1 MAMENKDVLNVLN
14 ENINTANE
22 NNYNDINNE
31 LGVFETNTQNLKFD
45 NAPKN
50 KFGIGLNESEMNAR
64 EQGVVDYR
72 AGVNHV
78 GQDEIRFNQFKKSA
92 AGGSEP
98 ADEEETLVNEN
109 SIDTE
114 SVNVSELYKDTL
126 GRTEYA
132 ELKRRCGLAEDDSF
146 TDYYNR
152 THHVPKGFELDARL
166 ALAEEK
172 RMRLFT
178 EYESGKMSEA
188 NFLYEAYGKDL
199 LKEQGIDLSSKL
211 YWYNKIKSGDSSN
224 PLDSDTFLAKLID
237 DSRTIFENEKW
248 FKEINSKTLGE
259 SLAGVVTGQE
269 LSTSKVKELFG
280 EQINALSEYFN
291 DDTNKVITYYK
302 AGTLGSAFNPFIDI
316 DDDGKYDYYYH
327 TDGKMYAVED
337 SSGIG
342 NSKVEVE
349 YNDDGS
355 VHAVDFG
362 EEIGAGFLEGFRD
375 FWVGFADIFVLAG
388 NAIQSIWT
396 SSEGMSFADHMQNWE
411 AIKNSSVLLGSD
423 YRVTL
428 DGNKNAED
436 YAYEIS
442 KGIGTVAG
450 IVVLTLVTMGIG
462 TATNGVT
469 QGTKAGATIASNA
482 AKNVGKNATTATV
495 KTVVQNSIKEFSEE
509 ILKQTGKN
517 ASKNAL
523 KAFTKELYKELGKSV
538 GKKVAKEAIETAG
551 LEIGKVA
558 IKNGI
563 VKGLNYISR
572 GVTGARNG
580 TFFGGGNVVTGK
592 LVPVIWGS
600 VTDSINT
607 FASLEAQNRVL
618 KYYENEMPDSGIKA
632 LDNGEILGRAIGVG
646 AINAALSSALRLQG
660 DYGLTTWKKNS
671 SKMVSKVLNG
681 STEVT
686 IEHANKLISKMA
698 KFAVIDNI
706 ADAAENLLTAGV
718 SAAFNNP
725 YAKIGS
731 EESWES
737 FRNAMVSPQVLIS
750 TLYQTVQNVKS
761 FGSWS
766 KSTFDSRMEEL
777 VRSYQINPI
786 RVVDAYDKIIY
797 RIGNDKTVSMAEAD
811 SRIKRIRTVK
821 TQFENKLKDNK
832 GSYLDNAME
841 ITRMSDQIFS
851 ADTDLKDI
859 EFYFNV
865 DSKTAKKLKDTVEYL
880 NKTKGANDPEYGY
893 ATALIYNDANVK
905 NNDNIKTQL
914 ELVYKVANAKSDEVK
929 SVWLR
934 MANGFRFNLDKEVTG
949 NIFNATRK
957 IYEMQNKNLSEG
969 LKNLTEDK
977 YVNLF
982 LSERF
987 KLVNP
992 VLENNKE
999 KINELLEGK
1008 NALFTTHYFG
1018 EMSAFESTNDIYNE
1032 FQKAAA
1038 GDKNASELIKELV
1051 DKGVILTKEVNGKTE
1066 PDISAP
1072 IIGIEAKREKRN
1084 DVLQNELAKDLLM
1097 AYDYISYVST
1107 KNDLTGD
1114 TIFDFNTPLMQK
1126 VSFKDGTP
1134 DNPNSERTIY
1144 FITIDPDKKTIK
1156 EIIDR
1161 VHAVHLLSLD
1171 YATLLNCRNNNLSK
1185 ETIEDIMIRMSKL
1198 SGENC
1203 LDPLAELKSLEAD
1216 LKDENKRKEIIKN
1229 GAITDVIKSLFSDMK
1244 FFAEDNET
1252 EANKKKREQVL
1263 YFWSKGIITDEI
1275 LTEIATGSNK
1285 NKITPEAQEIAKEV
1299 QLYIDVYKKIFDITN
1314 KIYNTDISDGQII
1327 KELSLSDKRKLKEII
1342 LTLNEQG
1349 NEKLRKTLDIDNR
1362 LPKLLKEIV
1371 DNPGKFESFFVG
1383 FAENGREQTQESIS
1397 AIVNRRNEDSDI
1409 LKQKLA
1415 DYYDIQFEGVMR
1427 VRKEYSETIVKN
1439 VREKIND
1446 NFKSLKTI
1454 KLKRK
1459 LTDEDYI
1466 KIFVNPEEFAKSL
1479 TMDDF
1484 IVKKHRASKKYNVDE
1499 TRIEFETFVNN
1510 LKLFVAVDKS
1520 LIFGLPTKELYNAV
1534 INNDESAK
1542 DLISI
1547 IKFANKDLVTE
1558 LDIQKFSYDENTG
1571 VLSYDGKNILD
1582 YIIEVNDKSKIIYDD
1597 FKKTSI
1603 EKIMESVEAHE
1614 KLMYQDTKVQR
1625 AKNTVEINLLDLHPS
1640 ELNKF
1645 FNLYSKQKEAQEN
1658 YSQTGKIQQADLE
1671 RKLHSFFNSG
1681 SLSFQQRELKKI
1693 ISKALANNTFILEF
1707 DLDNSSHV
1715 KTIKK
1720 ILHQLGYD
1728 SDIHRLKNHEA
1739 SVPGIMFKTKTTM
1752 NVSTNLDYK
1761 EFVASL
1767 QELVKIVPIV
1777 GDEQF
1782 KASFKNYLKN
1792 IFSNV
1797 FAFNDDTEVKIKTE
1811 DGNAIKLFGS
1821 VKDTNSELELNE
1833 GNVYSLSTEKRGVL
1847 AGELSKTLQWVFD
1860 AVSFSGDVDQ
1870 KSLDTYNVLR
1880 VINELDQY
1888 KDKEYMAQ
1896 TIVVTS
1902 KDKKVKDFYN
1912 RKDNS
1917 VYLYTLEQVN
1927 GNEYVFKL
1935 NPNFDKQKLLEV
1947 ISKNG
1952 FNIRYLIPVWDF
1964 TESKKTY
1971 DFKSM
1976 QDISFETPFTI
1987 IKDIPGFGTL
1997 EEMKA
2002 ATKGITV
2009 YDLNDAEYNKIFS
2022 KDSYTVKELKDIIE
2036 SNKNTMQNNYWFLML
2051 KHYIDLGEKSNG
2063 LINNIDNSNS
2073 IKKFVANNNVLT
2085 VAGEMLDNSKYEHG
2099 LVVDKSVRNAT
2110 LVKQFVEELN
2120 NKISAANINLDY
2132 NYNTSINY
2140 STETVTTSDLLKL
2153 NLRNAIEPISEED
2166 VNVLF
2171 DLIYSSKDNLIFK
2184 TGGDVEL
2191 IQHNALVTSLSNFVE
2206 SDENGKLTISVDFYK
2221 NTSVNDRIEFIDALA
2236 KLIERTKDEDKVAE
2250 LAKLISVLE
2259 NKNELITELDGDF
2272 DLLADFK
2279 NAPTQIGRESVASNV
2294 PSFIVKAS
2302 QYLSQSKMP
2311 QAEKELILKLIQ
2323 NKNYAVT
2330 PNKLLIKSS
2339 SLDINSK
2346 DIDPLTKWYANM
2358 VDSTLYRTVNKEG
2371 STMIYNFNVKEAIAE
2386 FFESQ
2391 LSFYAA
2397 IQEINNE
2404 TGILSGIK
2412 PEHIDGLIFELG
2424 QKANLYSSGI
2434 AFESEFAGALVVKYN
2449 SNANNGETPYEI
2461 VPIITSST
2469 EGENDILFSL
2479 LKENYKDNK
2488 HDKYLLLTTSKNSFK
2503 YNISGFDGTT
2513 NIYDLNNKQEMAKI
2527 YQYAF
2532 EKAYDNTKLNK
2543 ATLSAEEIIIDYYKP
2558 KISKF
2563 TLKQNLVQTAKN
2575 FGISTATAETLYA
2588 NINSINVRNQ
2598 ASLTETEVN
2607 MYLNKFLDEAE
2618 KREGISVEFN
2628 NFKDAVLFGVNL
2640 SSISDNAMLQ
2650 LEIARDT
2657 IRANNKVAEL
2667 GDIIKDKGDNAYIK
2681 KTLDTFST
2689 EEKVELVKYLM
2700 LTRLEGKDLSAIFNL
2715 LDKHSLK
2722 EYFEKMYI
2730 DDDTPELNKIFNSRT
2745 FAIYDTEWL
2754 YSESDSNTRELYEI
2768 GFDIYTKDS
2777 EKPVKY
2783 TIIIKDNINIKDLKH
2798 EESDDSF
2805 STKVNYANGKIQLP
2819 PNILVVKDIIEAYK
2833 VLANTTSDVDLLV
2846 GYNNKGKDSDN
2857 SFFKN
2862 VGDPRLQKLIDNS
2875 VDFRN
2880 EILTK
2885 YYSNIISESGKEL
2898 ALTSREALDVF
2909 RERGIIKTDDTTT
2922 AHSAASDNEDLFK
2935 LIVGFKENK
2944 ANTEKLYKGL
2954 EVELKE
2960 LLGDSYDEV
2969 ASKVSFSEINFNKKY
2984 DSELIDSIN
2993 VFGKNT
2999 FKKGNTVLK
3008 QMLDSYNIILEQQNS
3023 EALTKIYNRSFGKFN
3038 EYDEDFET
3046 YTKAISN
3053 EMHKKFLQEVVLTI
3067 AKKTN
3072 GEKLD
3077 KEAVEKNYTTILK
3090 QISFA
3095 AKKYK
3100 EDYKEKHPL
3109 YTNAEISTDRILE
3122 RFLSLPEKEIIKYL
3136 ASVDSDLGD
3145 KLSKKDYLSPAD
3157 KAVYNSLD
3165 WQSMFMTAGIITET
3179 QRGTSSKASHTAYK
3193 INKSIIEPL
3202 EGSIQEY
3209 VDSDLT
3215 PYIINDLI
3223 TAYGIKRTEEN
3234 DIKNRKEKIQM
3245 TNKID
3250 DKVFEEI
3257 YGIVNDELYSE
3268 IAAYQMLKEEVQY
3281 KTVSNQQIAENGTI
3295 YINKKMWKEM
3305 YPDSDRGDVFY
3316 TKVWRQPGEQKT
3328 VMHIMKVVLTDE
3340 PGFFMNRDT
3349 AKSYFNGD
3357 FDGDFYYISKPKDT
3371 DQSFGEKLWSMNNAA
3386 ANVLNIFANNMVFKD
3401 SSRTKEH
3408 MQDAI
3413 FSFGLKVFENPAIIN
3428 ALKLAVLDSD
3438 KMNSVNL
3445 KEKVDWFNNVLTILV
3460 QRHLNETLSDN
3471 EKVNIGEYTKLFVDT
3486 LGLKFVPESTFGG
3499 AYVRTGNFFIKE
3511 NRDLIDVYN
3520 KLEQNNLKYKQQN
3533 LIQTDIDSSTIGV
3546 IAKKLYGEEQT
3557 GKPSELLFNSTL
3569 TMTDESL
3576 NYLDSLISATNDTET
3591 IKANLMNAL
3600 SEIEKELSTSMS
3612 NVKKYL
3618 GSIKKDE
3625 LSAKEILFIAQL
3637 AQHYIQ
3643 NSDTYNKA
3651 TISVLQETLP
3661 EETSKFRNKVSL
3673 VQDFAFN
3680 NGYIKTKEDLSSLQ
3694 SPQLAM
3700 ILSDHLNKILGI
3712 KRLSSAR
3719 FDNRSNLGIRNL
3731 LMSILVKGD
3740 AIVNTRNR
3748 TELISSSPFAKVNE
3762 DGSSIGLGNMIVG
3775 VCMDDSLTDS
3785 AYVVDAKKYNH
3796 NIKEQYIT
3804 DTVEFKL
3811 NLSSDNEIEYLIK
3824 NVSKELTGKEINKL
3838 LHLPKDR
3845 SPFNNNEKYI
3855 LDGIVNPLTGTPNEI
3870 TDKSVA
3876 VFRHRDSL
3884 YDAASK
3890 NVLKFGMLK
3899 TKSLKVTVG
3908 PGAELD
3914 TFDKSFVPNL
3924 LVSKNAFLKEPH
3936 IDNRIKDLGKQVTTK
3951 DGKTYKLYSIED
3963 LTLLNVS
3970 DINKINI
3977 NNREF
3982 DIVSIVQGAH
3992 GADAVFNIGNFFYSI
4007 NENGELTYDPSGF
4020 KAIRQALIDSN
4031 KPLYQNVNGARQ
4043 IQFLRI
4049 AVMFKYVKDKNTR
4062 NEIID
4067 YVCKQ
4072 LKIQDKE
4079 NFFEEL
4085 YCRPEIGGS
4094 IGMDIENA
4102 IIRRMSEEDFKKL
4115 KNDVVSGKTA
4125 LIKTVFS
4132 DDVTGSLNP
4141 KLLTSAEDIG
4151 DLTYRKRNNTAIGKM
4166 TNTGY
4171 QVINDQKFV
4180 AEYENGNVDLNEG
4193 RFIPRAAFA
4202 QELIENYKEDSVAVK
4217 SLLQSGTK
4225 EGYLR
4230 TAYVVDGNRNNNY
4243 NSITEGENYSV
4254 NMAKHTN
4261 VFQKSGAAGQVQNK
4275 NIILDGGNMY
4285 GLIRPTKLDSSSINV
4300 TSETY
4305 NKIKKISKYDDDQIG
4320 LYGAQKIL
4328 APAFLNGTAADIYDA
4343 QNDFKK
4349 NVDIRIAKPLAKISN
4364 DEKDLEIG
4372 LDWNIKEDLAPQ
4384 EVMSEIKNISSSPKK
4399 ARLFEQA
4406 EGLKENE
4413 ITKDMVD
4420 SYKKSTK
4427 DDKQLVEELN
4437 VLAKQID
4444 DNYENAMGN
4453 LAIKS
4458 VPLLDTFMNKEELQS
4473 CMKELISIS
4482 CDDNE
4487 TELRNAYLNSTGMK
4501 SNNDYGIGLG
4511 EQVLYKSR
4519 IVESEMNKLLGD
4531 EFALIL
4537 HVLKNNKSKVK
4548 EFNDAM
4554 TTEKNLNSYDSLV
4567 SHKKM
4572 YIAKLGEAKY
4582 NSELAILTNKI
4593 TENGKYT
4600 IEEAKSKHLSAIRKG
4615 DTVSILIEYAQ
4626 RINARILEEA
4636 RKRNPYTICGWFMP
4650 SNINSNHNKK
4660 KVYSSYINAH
4670 NVYVED
4676 ISKVINGEFT
4686 SGNLSELRTSLIDE
4700 SKGYLG
4706 SIINAT
4712 RQLSEETA
4720 LTRITNFAKEKGFM
4734 RNVELYSASQAIVNK
4749 YIDDFINSFSS
4760 LNPKRLEESERMNK
4774 ETYNRLLYIAQEI
4787 GITNG
4792 SLEDYEGPESLVKFL
4807 NFVSNKNRELN
4818 KLNNVYSQAD
4828 IEAKLREAQINN
4840 KAGLEQSIKCNE
4852 LYQSTLAIMMNIICE
4867 NKGTDIDNILLEV
4880 YEAGTNLLKKNG
4892 DFVLVDDRGAKLEI
4906 QDSKKGRF
4914 VPTYKFEN
4922 PIDGMIREI
4931 KYGNHLSEKDRK
4943 LSIARMMLQGDVYL
4957 MRRSVADQLEDKV
4970 FVTRVNSQVQNI
4982 LRKSKS
4988 IISTGIMSTPTS
5000 AINNWINFPQ
5010 YDIGV
5015 VLSSDIAAAKYLKPA
5030 LAALTKL
5037 SMMKDT
5043 ITEEAIMADKN
5054 LQYAIRFLHATNQ
5067 NLFDTT
5073 SIRGEKVV
5081 GLNIPVL
5088 KEYLKT
5094 SNFMYNIGNLFPRFA
5109 YWMDLVVS
5117 GENDANY
5124 KINST
5129 KTGVAYHLMDG
5140 INTIEGYEKSD
5151 IYKNEDGTYNK
5162 QLANLDAQAA
5172 AIVAEH
5178 NGLENA
5184 MPYLAGQ
5191 LSSRF
5196 GLMFLAFPLQAVR
5209 WGKNRLQSLMY
5220 AVSTI
5225 NTSESRA
5232 YLFRNLGSTALQYML
5247 LLTLQIL
5254 LSEDTREYLG
5264 IYGQDKKEEQ
5274 SEEEKQNAI
5283 NILFRGGCVK
5293 LFDTIIKGEETT
5305 TPHHSRGPI
5314 SGLFDSYI
5322 ADFIPQY
5329 NQNYNEEGFFKTLID
5344 KLVEKTWGHANFAI
5358 KDVVESIPGNNILQ
5372 SSWVEPGDNFWENY
5386 GRKVLGY
5393 TMGYNQA
5400 NNFAD
5405 YMKASGETDE
5415 HLLNRIRDG
5424 MTYAYS
5430 KNYANTKEHK
5440 AEYRNY
5446 KKAFNIVYEY
5456 KQLTKTTT
5464 ADPMNLTVDS
5474 SAYPEIKE
5482 DFKLAIKT
5490 MSSPSAIYDIII
5502 KYKQNGV
5509 SLQTIRAALRTC
5521 SLKYQINNLA
5531 DPNSFYQSL
5540 STAERANIISAIE
5553 YEDYNYNFLDDILEE
5568 LDAEY
5573 QSLKHDEY
5581 KTYQANQV
5589 ANSLRQRYYNTPR
5602 VYNNYNYNNKY
5613 RSYNYGID
5621 FVRNFINNNN
5631 YKNRYSN
5638 LKNPFETYQ
5647 QMENTKRYGTS
5658 FDIWGNRYTRYTNKD
5673 GDKWTYDVNKD
5684 K

>member
-1 MAMENKDVLNVLN
+1 MAGKNNDVLNVLN
-14 ENINTANE
+14 ENINTVNE

-31 LGVFETNTQNLKFD
+31 LGVLESNTQDLKFD

-50 KFGIGLNESEMNAR
+50 KFGIGLNENETVAR

-78 GQDEIRFNQFKKSA
+78 SQDEIRFNQFKKSA
-92 AGGSEP
+92 A
-98 ADEEETLVNEN
+98 DEEEALVNEN

-248 FKEINSKTLGE
+248 FKEINSKNIAD
-259 SLAGVVTGQE
+259 SLAGIVTGQE

-316 DDDGKYDYYYH
+316 DGDDKYDYYYH

-337 SSGIG
+337 SSGVG
-342 NSKVEVE
+342 SNKVEVE

-355 VHAVDFG
+355 VHAVDLSDS
-362 EEIGAGFLEGFRD
+362 EIGSGFLEGFRD
-375 FWVGFADIFVLAG
+375 FWIGFADVFVLAG

-396 SSEGMSFADHMQNWE
+396 SSEGTSFADHMQNWE
-411 AIKNSSVLLGSD
+411 AIKNSSTLLGSD
-423 YRVTL
+423 GRVVF
-428 DGNKNAED
+428 DGNKTGED
-436 YAYEIS
+436 WAYEIS
-442 KGIGTVAG
+442 KGVGLVAG
-450 IVVLTLVTMGIG
+450 IVVLTVATMGLG
-462 TATNGVT
+462 AATNGVT
-469 QGTKAGATIASNA
+469 QGTKAGATIAANA
-482 AKNVGKNATTATV
+482 AKTVGKNATTATV
-495 KTVVQNSIKEFSEE
+495 RTVVQNSVKEFGEE

-517 ASKNAL
+517 ASKNAI
-523 KAFTKELYKELGKSV
+523 KAFTKQLYKELGKNVS
-538 GKKVAKEAIETAG
+538 KKVAKEAIETAG

-563 VKGLNYISR
+563 VKGLNYISK

-600 VTDSINT
+600 ITDGINT
-607 FASLEAQNRVL
+607 YASLEAQNRVL

-646 AINAALSSALRLQG
+646 AINAALSSTLRLQG

-671 SKMVSKVLNG
+671 SEMINKALSG
-681 STEVT
+681 SASAT
-686 IEHANKLISKMA
+686 IEHANKLISRMA

-706 ADAAENLLTAGV
+706 ADAAENILTAGV

-731 EESWES
+731 AESLAT
-737 FRNAMVSPQVLIS
+737 FGNAMLSPQVLIS
-750 TLYQTVQNVKS
+750 TLYQSVQNVRS
-761 FGSWS
+761 FGNWS

-777 VRSYQINPI
+777 VRSYQINPM

-797 RIGNDKTVSMAEAD
+797 KIGNDKTISMAEAD
-811 SRIKRIRTVK
+811 SRIKSIRAVK
-821 TQFENKLKDNK
+821 TRFENELKNNK
-832 GSYLDNAME
+832 GSYLDNAMKVTE
-841 ITRMSDQIFS
+841 MSDQIFS

-859 EFYFNV
+859 EYYFNV

-880 NKTKGANDPEYGY
+880 NKTKGVNDPEYGY

-905 NNDNIKTQL
+905 NSENIKAQL
-914 ELVYKVANAKSDEVK
+914 ELIYKTATAQSDDIKSG
-929 SVWLR
+929 WLR
-934 MANGFRFNLDKEVTG
+934 LANGFRFNLDKEVTG

-957 IYEMQNKNLSEG
+957 IYEMQNKNLTEG
-969 LKNLTEDK
+969 IKNLNSDN
-977 YVNLF
+977 YVKLF

-992 VLENNKE
+992 ALENNKE
-999 KINELLEGK
+999 KLNELLEGEK
-1008 NALFTTHYFG
+1008 ALFTTHYFG

-1051 DKGVILTKEVNGKTE
+1051 DKGILLTKEVDGKKE

-1084 DVLQNELAKDLLM
+1084 DVLQNELAKDLLL
-1097 AYDYISYVST
+1097 AYDFISYVST

-1114 TIFDFNTPLMQK
+1114 PIFDFNTPLMQK
-1126 VSFKDGTP
+1126 VSFKHGTP
-1134 DNPNSERTIY
+1134 DNPDSERTIY
-1144 FITIDPDKKTIK
+1144 FITIDPDKKTVK

-1171 YATLLNCRNNNLSK
+1171 YVTLLNCRENKLDK
-1185 ETIEDIMIRMSKL
+1185 TAIENIMIRMSKL

-1203 LDPLAELKSLEAD
+1203 TDALAELKSLEED

-1229 GAITDVIKSLFSDMK
+1229 GAITDVVKSIFSNMK

-1263 YFWSKGIITDEI
+1263 YFWSKGIITNEI

-1285 NKITPEAQEIAKEV
+1285 NKNTPEAQEIAKEV
-1299 QLYIDVYKKIFDITN
+1299 QLYIEAYNKIFNITD
-1314 KIYNTDISDGQII
+1314 KLYNTEFSDGQII
-1327 KELSLSDKRKLKEII
+1327 KELSLSNKRKLKEVI
-1342 LTLNEQG
+1342 LMLNEPG
-1349 NEKLRKTLDIDNR
+1349 NEKLKKTLDIDNR

-1371 DNPGKFESFFVG
+1371 DNPEKFESFFVG
-1383 FAENGREQTQESIS
+1383 FAADGRGQTQESVS

-1415 DYYDIQFEGVMR
+1415 DYYDVQFEGIMR
-1427 VRKEYSETIVKN
+1427 VKKGYYETIVGN
-1439 VREKIND
+1439 IRNKIKD
-1446 NFKSLKTI
+1446 NFKLKTL

-1466 KIFVNPEEFAKSL
+1466 KIFRNPEEFAKNL

-1484 IVKKHRASKKYNVDE
+1484 VVKKHRTSKNSNIDE
-1499 TRIEFETFVNN
+1499 TRIEFETLVNN
-1510 LKLFVAVDKS
+1510 LETLINIDKAF
-1520 LIFGLPTKELYNAV
+1520 IFGLPTKELYNSV
-1534 INNDESAK
+1534 INNDAGAK

-1547 IKFANKDLVTE
+1547 IKFANKDLVSE
-1558 LDIQKFSYDENTG
+1558 LDIRKFSYDEKTNT
-1571 VLSYDGKNILD
+1571 LSYDGKDILD
-1582 YIIEVNDKSKIIYDD
+1582 YIIEVDDKSKIIYED

-1603 EKIMESVEAHE
+1603 EKIMESVEAYE
-1614 KLMYQDTKVQR
+1614 KLMYEGTKLQR
-1625 AKNTVEINLLDLHPS
+1625 AKNTIEINLLDLHPAD
-1640 ELNKF
+1640 LNKF
-1645 FNLYSKQKEAQEN
+1645 LNLYSKQKEAQES
-1658 YSQTGKIQQADLE
+1658 YSQTGKIQEAELE
-1671 RKLHSFFNSG
+1671 RELRSFFNSG
-1681 SLSFQQRELKKI
+1681 ELSFQQRELKKI
-1693 ISKALANNTFILEF
+1693 LSKALANNTFILEF
-1707 DLDNSSHV
+1707 DLNNSSHV

-1720 ILHQLGYD
+1720 ILKQLGYD

-1761 EFVASL
+1761 DFVTSL

-1782 KASFKNYLKN
+1782 KASFKNYLRN

-1821 VKDTNSELELNE
+1821 IKDINSELELNE

-1860 AVSFSGDVDQ
+1860 AASFSGDADQ
-1870 KSLDTYNVLR
+1870 KSLNTHNILR

-1902 KDKKVKDFYN
+1902 KDKKIESFYN
-1912 RKDNS
+1912 RKDDS

-1927 GNEYVFKL
+1927 GIEYTFKL
-1935 NPNFDKQKLLEV
+1935 NPNFNKQKLLEV

-1971 DFKSM
+1971 DFKFM
-1976 QDISFETPFTI
+1976 KDISFETPFTI

-1997 EEMKA
+1997 EEMKVA
-2002 ATKGITV
+2002 AKGIDI

-2036 SNKNTMQNNYWFLML
+2036 ANKNTMQNNYWFLML

-2063 LINNIDNSNS
+2063 LISNIENSDS

-2085 VAGEMLDNSKYEHG
+2085 ITGELIDNSKYTDG
-2099 LVVDKSVRNAT
+2099 LIVDRSVRNAE

-2120 NKISAANINLDY
+2120 NKISAANIDLDY

-2166 VNVLF
+2166 ANVLL

-2191 IQHNALVTSLSNFVE
+2191 IQHNALVTSLANFVE
-2206 SDENGKLTISVDFYK
+2206 SDENGNLTISLDFYK
-2221 NTSVNDRIEFIDALA
+2221 STSVNDRIEFIDALS
-2236 KLIERTKDEDKVAE
+2236 KLIDKTKDEDKVAE
-2250 LAKLISVLE
+2250 LEKLISVLDS
-2259 NKNELITELDGDF
+2259 KNDLITELDGDF

-2302 QYLSQSKMP
+2302 QYLSQSRMP
-2311 QAEKELILKLIQ
+2311 QAEKELILELIR
-2323 NKNYAVT
+2323 NKNFAVT
-2330 PNKLLIKSS
+2330 PNKMLIKSS

-2371 STMIYNFNVKEAIAE
+2371 STMIYNFNVREAIAE

-2397 IQEINNE
+2397 VQEINNE
-2404 TGILSGIK
+2404 TGILNGIK

-2449 SNANNGETPYEI
+2449 SNAKNGETPYEI

-2479 LKENYKDNK
+2479 LKENYKDNE

-2513 NIYDLNNKQEMAKI
+2513 NIYDLNNKQEMTRI
-2527 YQYAF
+2527 YQYAL

-2543 ATLSAEEIIIDYYKP
+2543 ATSSAAEIVIDYYKP

-2563 TLKQNLVQTAKN
+2563 TLKQNLVKTAKD
-2575 FGISTATAETLYA
+2575 FGISTATAESLYTS
-2588 NINSINVRNQ
+2588 INSINVRNE
-2598 ASLTETEVN
+2598 ASLSETEVN

-2618 KREGISVEFN
+2618 QREGISVEFN

-2640 SSISDNAMLQ
+2640 SSISYNAMLQ
-2650 LEIARDT
+2650 LENARDRV
-2657 IRANNKVAEL
+2657 RANNKVSEL
-2667 GDIIKDKGDNAYIK
+2667 GDIIINKGDNAYIS
-2681 KTLDTFST
+2681 KTLNTFST

-2722 EYFEKMYI
+2722 EYFEQMYI
-2730 DDDTPELNKIFNSRT
+2730 DDATPELNKIFDSRT

-2768 GFDIYTKDS
+2768 GFDVYTKNSDGNLR
-2777 EKPVKY
+2777 EPVKY
-2783 TIIIKDNINIKDLKH
+2783 TIIIKDNINKKDLKH
-2798 EESDDSF
+2798 AESDGSF
-2805 STKVNYANGKIQLP
+2805 NDKVKYANGEKPLP
-2819 PNILVVKDIIEAYK
+2819 SNVLIVKDMEEAYK
-2833 VLANTTSDVDLLV
+2833 IMASHTTDVDLLV
-2846 GYNNKGKDSDN
+2846 GYNNKVKDSDN

-2862 VGDPRLQKLIDNS
+2862 VEDARLQKLIDNS

-2885 YYSNIISESGKEL
+2885 YYSNITSESGKEL

-2909 RERGIIKTDDTTT
+2909 RARGIIKTGDATT
-2922 AHSAASDNEDLFK
+2922 AHSASSDNEDLFK

-2954 EVELKE
+2954 EVELKG

-2969 ASKVSFSEINFNKKY
+2969 ASKISFSELNFDKKY
-2984 DSELIDSIN
+2984 DSDLIDSIN

-3023 EALTKIYNRSFGKFN
+3023 EALIKNYNRTFEKYN
-3038 EYDEDFET
+3038 EYDEDYET
-3046 YTKAISN
+3046 YSKAIGN
-3053 EMHKKFLQEVVLTI
+3053 EMHRKFLQNVVLTI
-3067 AKKTN
+3067 AKKIN

-3090 QISFA
+3090 QIYFA

-3109 YTNAEISTDRILE
+3109 YTNAEISTDRVLE
-3122 RFLSLPEKEIIKYL
+3122 RFLSLPEKEIINYL
-3136 ASVDSDLGD
+3136 TSVDSDLGD

-3165 WQSMFMTAGIITET
+3165 LQKMFMTAGIITET
-3179 QRGTSSKASHTAYK
+3179 QKGTSSKASHTAYK
-3193 INKSIIEPL
+3193 INKSIVEPL
-3202 EGSIQEY
+3202 EGALKEY

-3215 PYIINDLI
+3215 SYIVNDLI
-3223 TAYGIKRTEEN
+3223 TAYGIKRTDEN
-3234 DIKNRKEKIQM
+3234 DIKNRKEKIQI

-3257 YGIVNDELYSE
+3257 YGIVNDKIYSE
-3268 IAAYQMLKEEVQY
+3268 IAAYQMLREKVQY
-3281 KTVSNQQIAENGTI
+3281 KTISDQQIAENGTI

-3357 FDGDFYYISKPKDT
+3357 FDGDFYYISKPKDA
-3371 DQSFGEKLWSMNNAA
+3371 DQSFGEKLWDMNNAA

-3438 KMNSVNL
+3438 KMDSVNL

-3499 AYVRTGNFFIKE
+3499 AYIRTGNFFIKE
-3511 NRDLIDVYN
+3511 NFDLVDVYN
-3520 KLEQNNLKYKQQN
+3520 VLEQNNLKYKQQN
-3533 LIQTDIDSSTIGV
+3533 LVQTDIDSSTIGV

-3591 IKANLMNAL
+3591 IKTNLINAL
-3600 SEIEKELSTSMS
+3600 SKIEKKLGISVS

-3618 GSIKKDE
+3618 SRIKKDE
-3625 LSAKEILFIAQL
+3625 LSAKEILFVAQL

-3643 NSDTYNKA
+3643 NSDVYNKA
-3651 TISVLQETLP
+3651 TMNVLQETLP
-3661 EETSKFRNKVSL
+3661 EETSKFRNKVLL

-3680 NGYIKTKEDLSSLQ
+3680 NGYITSKEDLSSLQ
-3694 SPQLAM
+3694 SPQLAI
-3700 ILSDHLNKILGI
+3700 ILSDYLNKIVGV

-3719 FDNRSNLGIRNL
+3719 FDNRTNLGTRNL

-3748 TELISSSPFAKVNE
+3748 TELISSSPFANVNE

-3785 AYVVDAKKYNH
+3785 AYVVNAKKYNH

-3804 DTVEFKL
+3804 DTVELKL
-3811 NLSSDNEIEYLIK
+3811 NLSSDNEIESLSK
-3824 NVSKELTGKEINKL
+3824 NISKELTGKEINKL
-3838 LHLPKDR
+3838 LHLPKDK

-3855 LDGIVNPLTGTPNEI
+3855 LDGIVNPLTGTSYEI
-3870 TDKSVA
+3870 TDKSIA

-3977 NNREF
+3977 KNRAF

-3992 GADAVFNIGNFFYSI
+3992 GADAVFNLGNFFYSI

-4020 KAIRQALIDSN
+4020 KAVRQALIDSN

-4043 IQFLRI
+4043 IEFLRI
-4049 AVMFKYVKDKNTR
+4049 AVMFKYVKDENTR

-4085 YCRPEIGGS
+4085 YCCPEIGGRL
-4094 IGMDIENA
+4094 GMDIENA
-4102 IIRRMSEEDFKKL
+4102 IIRRMNEEDYKKL
-4115 KNDVVSGKTA
+4115 RDDVVNGKTA
-4125 LIKTVFS
+4125 LIKTAFS
-4132 DDVTGSLNP
+4132 EDVTGSLNP

-4151 DLTYRKRNNTAIGKM
+4151 GLTYRKRNNTAVGKK

-4171 QVINDQKFV
+4171 QIINDQEFV
-4180 AEYENGNVDLNEG
+4180 AGYENGNVDLNDG
-4193 RFIPRAAFA
+4193 RFIPREAFA
-4202 QELIENYKEDSVAVK
+4202 QELIGNYKEDPIAVK
-4217 SLLQSGTK
+4217 SLLQAGTK
-4225 EGYLR
+4225 EGYLE
-4230 TAYVVDGNRNNNY
+4230 TAYVVDGNRNNKY

-4254 NMAKHTN
+4254 DMAKHTN

-4300 TSETY
+4300 TSGNY
-4305 NKIKKISKYDDDQIG
+4305 NKIKKLSKYDDDQIG
-4320 LYGAQKIL
+4320 LYGVQKIF
-4328 APAFLNGTAADIYDA
+4328 APTLLNGTIADIYDA

-4349 NVDIRIAKPLAKISN
+4349 KADIRIAKPLAKISN
-4364 DEKDLEIG
+4364 DGKDLELG
-4372 LDWNIKEDLAPQ
+4372 LDWNVKEDLAPQ
-4384 EVMSEIKNISSSPKK
+4384 EVLSEIKNISSSPKK

-4413 ITKDMVD
+4413 ITKEIVN
-4420 SYKKSTK
+4420 SYNKATK

-4458 VPLLDTFMNKEELQS
+4458 VPLLDTFMSKEELQAS
-4473 CMKELISIS
+4473 MKELISIS

-4501 SNNDYGIGLG
+4501 SNNDYGIGIG

-4519 IVESEMNKLLGD
+4519 IVESEMNKLFGD

-4537 HVLKNNKSKVK
+4537 HVLKKNKSKIK

-4572 YIAKLGEAKY
+4572 HIAKLGETRYKQ
-4582 NSELAILTNKI
+4582 ELAILTNKI

-4600 IEEAKSKHLSAIRKG
+4600 IEEVRSKHLSAIRKG

-4636 RKRNPYTICGWFMP
+4636 RKRNPYTICGWFVP
-4650 SNINSNHNKK
+4650 SNPNTNNNKNK
-4660 KVYSSYINAH
+4660 IHSSYINAH

-4676 ISKVINGEFT
+4676 ISKIINGEFT
-4686 SGNLSELRTSLIDE
+4686 SENLSELRTSLIDE

-4706 SIINAT
+4706 SIINAA
-4712 RQLSEETA
+4712 RQLSEESA
-4720 LTRITNFAKEKGFM
+4720 LTRITDFAKEKGFM
-4734 RNVELYSASQAIVNK
+4734 RNVELYSVSQAVVDK
-4749 YIDDFINSFSS
+4749 HIDDFINSFSS
-4760 LNPKRLEESERMNK
+4760 LNPKRLEESEEMNR

-4807 NFVSNKNRELN
+4807 NFVSSKNRELN
-4818 KLNNVYSQAD
+4818 KLNEVYSQAD

-4880 YEAGTNLLKKNG
+4880 YEAGTNLLTKNG

-4906 QDSKKGRF
+4906 KDSKKGRF

-4931 KYGNHLSEKDRK
+4931 KYGKHLSEKDRK

-4957 MRRSVADQLEDKV
+4957 MRRSVADQLENKV
-4970 FVTRVNSQVQNI
+4970 FVTRVNSQVQNV
-4982 LRKSKS
+4982 LRKAKS

-5015 VLSSDIAAAKYLKPA
+5015 ILSSDIAAAKYLKPA
-5030 LAALTKL
+5030 LATLTKL

-5043 ITEEAIMADKN
+5043 ITEEDIMIDKN

-5067 NLFDTT
+5067 NLFETS
-5073 SIRGEKVV
+5073 SIRGEKVA

-5109 YWMDLVVS
+5109 YWMDLVTS

-5247 LLTLQIL
+5247 LLSIQIL
-5254 LSEDTREYLG
+5254 LSGDTQEYLG
-5264 IYGQDKKEEQ
+5264 LHGQDKKEEQ
-5274 SEEEKQNAI
+5274 SEEEKQNAM

-5293 LFDTIIKGEETT
+5293 LFDTIVKGEETT

-5329 NQNYNEEGFFKTLID
+5329 NQNYDEEGFFKTLID
-5344 KLVEKTWGHANFAI
+5344 KLTEKTWGHANFAI
-5358 KDVVESIPGNNILQ
+5358 KDVVESIPGNKVLQ

-5393 TMGYNQA
+5393 TMGYTQA
-5400 NNFAD
+5400 NNFVD

-5456 KQLTKTTT
+5456 KQLTKTST

-5553 YEDYNYNFLDDILEE
+5553 YEDYNYSFLDDILEE

-5581 KTYQANQV
+5581 QTYQANKV

-5631 YKNRYSN
+5631 YRNRYSN